1 MTVGSRHEHARGFVS
16 VGGVA
21 SVGGRNTNRL
31 AGGLVRAGP
40 RYPIDA
46 SSVIVPTI
54 G

>member
-1 MTVGSRHEHARGFVS
+1 MTLGSRHEHPREFVR

-21 SVGGRNTNRL
+21 SVGGTNTNRL
-31 AGGLVRAGP
+31 AGGLARAGP

-46 SSVIVPTI
+46 ASVIVPTI